1 MDNSSWSGAAY
12 TVYDKAKKP
21 VTWELFPD
29 GHVLYMFIHAA
40 SLLLAVRTD
49 HLPQFSPPVVSSA
62 KQEAAIS
69 VVEILGVTLAD
80 VSMLTVLEHNYIS

>member
-1 MDNSSWSGAAY
+1 M
-12 TVYDKAKKP
+12 YDKAKKP
-21 VTWELFPD
+21 VFLSSLC
-29 GHVLYMFIHAA
+29 VVYMGVGMF
-40 SLLLAVRTD
+40 RTD
-49 HLPQFSPPVVSSA
+49 HLPQFSPPVASSA